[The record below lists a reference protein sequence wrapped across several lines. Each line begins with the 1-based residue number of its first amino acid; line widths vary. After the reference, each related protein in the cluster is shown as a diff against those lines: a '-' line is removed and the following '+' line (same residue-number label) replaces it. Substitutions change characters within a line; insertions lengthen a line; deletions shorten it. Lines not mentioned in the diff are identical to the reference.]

1 MAVAAQAREVIDGLV
16 GRMAIGAGGE
26 AGMIK
31 VSRFPCGCRMT
42 RTAFTRVVADRRI
55 DLMSFLAMG
64 GILVIKTGGRE
75 SHIGVAAFARQAQR
89 LELALVLVLMAADAR
104 RRQALGLPAHVTL
117 IAVDLRMFARKR
129 RTMLRSQF
137 GRQRD

>member
-1 MAVAAQAREVIDGLV
+1 MAVAAQAWEVIDGLV

-42 RTAFTRVVADRRI
+42 RTAFTWIVINRRI
-55 DLMSFLAMG
+55 DLMAFLAMG

-75 SHIGVAAFARQAQR
+75 SHIGVTALARQPHHFK
-89 LELALVLVLMAADAR
+89 LAAVLVLVATHASSG
-104 RRQALGLPAHVTL
+104 QTLGLPANVT
-117 IAVDLRMFARKR
+117 
-129 RTMLRSQF
+129 
-137 GRQRD
+137 